1 MVVTIDDWE
10 PLAKEALSQM
20 VFEYVSGGAGDEIT
34 LRENRNGFDRIRLR
48 PKMLVDVSTIDTS
61 TTLFGYQMPIPVLLA
76 PVAYQKMIHPDG
88 ELESLRGANAAGVT
102 FVASTAAS
110 TAVEDIAS
118 VATVP
123 PWFQLYASDDRVF
136 TKALV
141 DRARESGCTALC
153 FTVDAPVRGQR
164 DRDTRNSFCLPPG
177 LTRPNFRDLT
187 LAAATGNP
195 RAEGRSIYSPNL
207 CPRLTW
213 SYFDW
218 LRSVAK
224 MPVLL
229 KGILTAEDAKRGVD
243 AGADGFVVSNHGGR
257 VVDSVVSAIEAL
269 PEIVEAVEGKV
280 PVLMDGGI
288 RRGVDIVKAI
298 ALGASAV
305 MIGRP
310 YLYALAANGA
320 EGVRQCLEMLHR
332 EIEMAMAAC
341 GRPDIASIDRALVK
355 L

>member
-10 PLAKEALSQM
+10 PLAKERLSQM
-20 VFEYVSGGAGDEIT
+20 VFEYLAGGAGAEIT
-34 LRENRNGFDRIRLR
+34 LRENRAGFDRIRLR
-48 PKMLVDVSTIDTS
+48 PNMLVDVSQIDT
-61 TTLFGYQMPIPVLLA
+61 TTALFGQKLKLPILLA
-76 PVAYQKMIHPDG
+76 PVAYQKMVHPEG
-88 ELESLRGANAAGVT
+88 ELESVRGANAAGVT

-110 TAVEDIAS
+110 TAVEEIAQI
-118 VATVP
+118 ATIP
-123 PWFQLYASDDRVF
+123 PWFQLYASSDRSF

-141 DRARESGCTALC
+141 DRARESGCPVLC

-187 LAAATGNP
+187 PEAVTGNP

-207 CPRLTW
+207 CPSLTW
-213 SYFDW
+213 EYLDW

-229 KGILTAEDAKRGVD
+229 KGILTAEDAKRAMD
-243 AGADGFVVSNHGGR
+243 AGADGVVVSNHGGR
-257 VVDSVVSAIEAL
+257 VVDTVISGIEAL
-269 PEIVEAVEGKV
+269 PEIVEAVAGRA
-280 PVLMDGGI
+280 PVLLDGGV
-288 RRGVDIVKAI
+288 RRGVDVLKAI

-310 YLYALAANGA
+310 YLYALAANGS
-320 EGVRQCLEMLHR
+320 EGIRQCIDTLHR

-341 GRPDIASIDRALVK
+341 GRPTIASINRSLVK